1 MSIQKNLGNITAI
14 NGRITAPHENEPKEY
29 KNRGYP
35 YFNVGSTRFFQEY
48 AKYASDYFW
57 ADAQGLNPD
66 DRWAW
71 ERVTLRM
78 ADYVKSSSALQR
90 QFDNFKTILLDKMK
104 YAHIPRGTKFV
115 TMGSTWLCVNPENIS
130 GSDGIGVIQRCNA
143 TWNHLDFYGNVVKEP
158 ICVDNPIARASAPDY
173 EHIMPIMKGYFNVR
187 CQYNP
192 DTAQIDDNTRMILG
206 SKAYH
211 VTGTSDFFESY
222 TGDTD
227 SVHMM
232 EFTIRKEEPN
242 ETIDDLENRVA
253 GGKTFSWTAFITGD
267 PAMEA
272 GETVPFSVRS
282 VRNGET
288 VTSTEEYPIEYTWE
302 SSDPAVATVDDNGN
316 VTAVSDGTVNIT
328 VTLVQN
334 PEIKQSYDVSVGTA
348 KKAGYDETVQKS
360 LKAYESITL
369 TAVQSFGEGKIHG
382 LYPSLH
388 LLPGDLVYPSD
399 GNKSGRDVHWYFNG
413 ADPKAYSAKVN
424 GSKAVI
430 SCWSGSIE
438 PLTVTV
444 ESEGMTASATIELL
458 GI

>member
-57 ADAQGLNPD
+57 ADAQGLNPE
-66 DRWAW
+66 DRFSW

-158 ICVDNPIARASAPDY
+158 ICVDSEIARASAPDY
-173 EHIMPIMKGYFNVR
+173 QHLMPVMKGYFNVR

-192 DTAQIDDNTRMILG
+192 DTAQIDDNTRIILG
-206 SKAYH
+206 SKAYA
-211 VTGTSDFFESY
+211 VTGFSDFLEEF
-222 TGDTD
+222 TGDTE
-227 SVHMM
+227 SVRMM

-242 ETIDDLENRVA
+242 ETIDDMENRVA
-253 GGKTFSWTAFITGD
+253 GGKTFSWNAFITGD
-267 PAMEA
+267 PAMEV

-282 VRNGET
+282 VRNGES

-302 SSDPAVATVDDNGN
+302 SSDPSVATVDNNGN
-316 VTAVSDGTVNIT
+316 VTSVADGTVSIT
-328 VTLVQN
+328 ATLVQN
-334 PEIKQSYDVSVGTA
+334 PNIKQTYNVTVGADTA
-348 KKAGYDETVQKS
+348 GFDENVPET
-360 LKAYESITL
+360 LNAYESITL
-369 TAVQSFGEGKIHG
+369 TAHRTATGIGIGVGGTGNADVTWSF
-382 LYPSLH
+382 S
-388 LLPGDLVYPSD
+388 
-399 GNKSGRDVHWYFNG
+399 G
-413 ADPKAYSAKVN
+413 ADIKAYTAKVD
-424 GSKAVI
+424 GAKCEL

-438 PLTVTV
+438 PLNVTIRKG
-444 ESEGMTASATIELL
+444 SQTASATIKLI